1 MGSQAAAVAVQ
12 QLACA
17 GYETLQTQTDWVIDG
32 ALAPQMQR
40 AMIEGMAAAALEQ
53 DPAPEGAVRSWAARR
68 GAGIGS
74 SRLRVGHV
82 DLVATPR

>member
-1 MGSQAAAVAVQ
+1 MV
-12 QLACA
+12 CA

-32 ALAPQMQR
+32 PLAPEMQR
-40 AMIEGMAAAALEQ
+40 AMVDGMAAAALAQNPAAQ
-53 DPAPEGAVRSWAARR
+53 DAVQPWKARR

-82 DLVATPR
+82 DILATPA